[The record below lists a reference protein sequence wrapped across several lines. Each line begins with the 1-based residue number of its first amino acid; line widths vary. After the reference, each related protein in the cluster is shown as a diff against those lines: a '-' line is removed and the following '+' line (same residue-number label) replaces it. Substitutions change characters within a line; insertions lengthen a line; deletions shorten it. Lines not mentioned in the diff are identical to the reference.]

1 MTKTGFIISADFKLQ
16 KGSVIL
22 KLDNR
27 YSQNDSERRTQYRR
41 NVSGQVSHRP
51 SSNTNSRNGARR
63 PNPKTADGTNK
74 MPSEKRAK
82 SELTAEERKKLA
94 QKQAKRNK
102 LLKIGAVI
110 VSISLVFSLILISCL
125 NDILAINRST
135 DNIIDVTISEDA
147 NGNVDT
153 KSVITALKKAKLIK
167 NKYFCIVAA
176 KLLGYTDKN
185 YRTGEYSLTP
195 SMGLENMLDSIKNK
209 NSSAAKTVALTFP
222 EGYSMNQILQ
232 KLEDEK
238 VCSKEKM
245 INAMKT
251 NDYSNDYDFV
261 KLMDRPSSRYYKF
274 EGYFYPDTYEF
285 YIGESADSV
294 IRKFLDNFEKR
305 WSDTYATLAAEQS
318 LSVDDVLTLAS
329 IVEKEGTA
337 DDMKDIA
344 SVLINRLGASMQL
357 QCDSTKDYEDSIASA
372 APSAYAS
379 FQGLYNTYNCPA
391 LPVGPICNPGKDAIE
406 AVLYHSD
413 TGYYYFYHDSEN
425 VIHLAKTLSGHNDN
439 MIKYP

>member
-1 MTKTGFIISADFKLQ
+1 M
-16 KGSVIL
+16 IL

-27 YSQNDSERRTQYRR
+27 YSVPDYTNRGERRTPARDNRQGQYPRR
-41 NVSGQVSHRP
+41 TSDGGQAPR
-51 SSNTNSRNGARR
+51 G
-63 PNPKTADGTNK
+63 NPTRTGNKTADGTNK
-74 MPSEKRAK
+74 MPSDKRAK
-82 SELTAEERKKLA
+82 AELTAEERKKLA
-94 QKQAKRNK
+94 KKRARQKNC
-102 LLKIGAVI
+102 LKIGAVI
-110 VSISLVFSLILISCL
+110 VAVSLVFSLILISCL
-125 NDILAINRST
+125 NDILAINRSSDT
-135 DNIIDVTISEDA
+135 IIDVTISEDA

-153 KSVITALKKAKLIK
+153 KSVVSALKKAKLIK

-222 EGYSMNQILQ
+222 EGYTMNQILQ

-245 INAMKT
+245 INAMKE
-251 NDYSNDYDFV
+251 NDYSEDYDFV
-261 KLMDRPSSRYYKF
+261 KLMDRPTSRYYKF

-294 IRKFLDNFEKR
+294 IKKFLDNFDNR
-305 WSDTYATLAAEQS
+305 WSDSYATLADEQS

-344 SVLINRLGASMQL
+344 SVLINRLGANMQL
-357 QCDSTKDYEDSIASA
+357 QCDSTKDYENSIASDVNA
-372 APSAYAS
+372 AYAS
-379 FQGLYNTYNCPA
+379 LQGLYNTYNCSA

-425 VIHLAKTLSGHNDN
+425 VIHLAKTLSGHNEN

>member
-1 MTKTGFIISADFKLQ
+1 M
-16 KGSVIL
+16 IL

-27 YSQNDSERRTQYRR
+27 YSVPDYTNPGERRTPAHDNRQGQYSRRTSDGGQAPRR
-41 NVSGQVSHRP
+41 NPTRTG
-51 SSNTNSRNGARR
+51 N
-63 PNPKTADGTNK
+63 KTADGTNK
-74 MPSEKRAK
+74 MPSDKRAK
-82 SELTAEERKKLA
+82 AELTAEERKKLA
-94 QKQAKRNK
+94 KKRARQKNC
-102 LLKIGAVI
+102 LKIGAVI
-110 VSISLVFSLILISCL
+110 VAVSLVFSLILISCL
-125 NDILAINRST
+125 NDILAINRSSDT
-135 DNIIDVTISEDA
+135 IIDVTISEDA

-153 KSVITALKKAKLIK
+153 KSVVSALKKAKLIK

-222 EGYSMNQILQ
+222 EGYTMNQILQ

-245 INAMKT
+245 INAMKE
-251 NDYSNDYDFV
+251 NDYSEDYDFV
-261 KLMDRPSSRYYKF
+261 KLMDRPTSRYYKF

-294 IRKFLDNFEKR
+294 IKKFLDNFDNR
-305 WSDTYATLAAEQS
+305 WSDSYATLADEQS

-344 SVLINRLGASMQL
+344 SVLINRLGANMQL
-357 QCDSTKDYEDSIASA
+357 QCDSTKDYENSIASDVNA
-372 APSAYAS
+372 AYAS
-379 FQGLYNTYNCPA
+379 LQGLYNTYNCSA

-425 VIHLAKTLSGHNDN
+425 VIHLAKTLSGHNEN

>member
-1 MTKTGFIISADFKLQ
+1 M
-16 KGSVIL
+16 IL

-27 YSQNDSERRTQYRR
+27 YSVPDYTNRGERRTPARDNRQGQYPRR
-41 NVSGQVSHRP
+41 TSDGGQAPR
-51 SSNTNSRNGARR
+51 SNPTRTGN
-63 PNPKTADGTNK
+63 KTADGTNK
-74 MPSEKRAK
+74 MPSDKRAK
-82 SELTAEERKKLA
+82 AELTAEERKKLA
-94 QKQAKRNK
+94 KKRARQKNC
-102 LLKIGAVI
+102 LKIGAVI
-110 VSISLVFSLILISCL
+110 VAVSLVFSLILISCL
-125 NDILAINRST
+125 NDILAINRSSDT
-135 DNIIDVTISEDA
+135 IIDVTISEDA

-153 KSVITALKKAKLIK
+153 KSVVSALKKAKLIK

-222 EGYSMNQILQ
+222 EGYTMNQILQ

-245 INAMKT
+245 INAMKE
-251 NDYSNDYDFV
+251 NDYSEDYDFV
-261 KLMDRPSSRYYKF
+261 KLMDRPTSRYYKF

-294 IRKFLDNFEKR
+294 IKKFLDNFDNR
-305 WSDTYATLAAEQS
+305 WSDSYATLAAEQS

-344 SVLINRLGASMQL
+344 SVLINRLGANMQL
-357 QCDSTKDYEDSIASA
+357 QCDSTKDYENSIASDVNA
-372 APSAYAS
+372 AYAS
-379 FQGLYNTYNCPA
+379 LQGLYNTYNCSA

-425 VIHLAKTLSGHNDN
+425 VIHLAKTLSGHNEN

>member
-1 MTKTGFIISADFKLQ
+1 MIY
-16 KGSVIL
+16 

-27 YSQNDSERRTQYRR
+27 YSTPDYTNRGERRTPPRTAQQGQNSRR
-41 NVSGQVSHRP
+41 TSGSGQAPHR
-51 SSNTNSRNGARR
+51 NTTGSGK
-63 PNPKTADGTNK
+63 KTADGTNK
-74 MPSEKRAK
+74 MPSDKRAK
-82 SELTAEERKKLA
+82 AELTAEERKKLA
-94 QKQAKRNK
+94 KKRARREK
-102 LLKIGAVI
+102 CLKIGAV
-110 VSISLVFSLILISCL
+110 VVAVSLVFSLILISCL
-125 NDILAINRST
+125 NDILAINRSSDT
-135 DNIIDVTISEDA
+135 IIDVTISEDA

-153 KSVITALKKAKLIK
+153 KSVVSALKKAKLIK

-222 EGYSMNQILQ
+222 EGYTMNQILQ

-245 INAMKT
+245 INAMKE
-251 NDYSNDYDFV
+251 NDYSEDYDFV
-261 KLMDRPSSRYYKF
+261 KLMDRPTSRYYKF

-294 IRKFLDNFEKR
+294 IRKFLDNFDNR
-305 WSDTYATLAAEQS
+305 WSDSYATLASEQS

-344 SVLINRLGASMQL
+344 SVLINRLGANMQL
-357 QCDSTKDYEDSIASA
+357 QCDSTKDYENSIASDVNA
-372 APSAYAS
+372 AYAS
-379 FQGLYNTYNCPA
+379 LQGLYNTYNCSA

-425 VIHLAKTLSGHNDN
+425 VIHLAKTLSGHNEN
-439 MIKYP
+439 MINYP

>member
-1 MTKTGFIISADFKLQ
+1 M
-16 KGSVIL
+16 
-22 KLDNR
+22 DNR
-27 YSQNDSERRTQYRR
+27 YSYNSSERRGAGRQGS
-41 NVSGQVSHRP
+41 SGQASRRP
-51 SSNTNSRNGARR
+51 SNNTNARSGSGLPR
-63 PNPKTADGTNK
+63 TKTADGTNK

-82 SELTAEERKKLA
+82 SELTAEERKMLA

-102 LLKIGAVI
+102 ILKTGAVI
-110 VSISLVFSLILISCL
+110 VSISLVFSIILISCL
-125 NDILAINRST
+125 NDILAINRSA
-135 DNIIDVTISEDA
+135 DKIIDVTISEDA

-153 KSVITALKKAKLIK
+153 KSVITSLKKAKLIK
-167 NKYFCIVAA
+167 NKYFCILAA

-238 VCSKEKM
+238 VCTKEKM
-245 INAMKT
+245 INTMQS
-251 NDYSNDYDFV
+251 NDYSDDYDFV

-294 IRKFLDNFEKR
+294 IRKFLDNFENR
-305 WSDTYATLAAEQS
+305 WSDTYATLASEQA

-329 IVEKEGTA
+329 IVQKEGTS

-344 SVLINRLGASMQL
+344 SVLINRLGANMQL
-357 QCDSTKDYEDSIASA
+357 QCDSTKEYENSIASD

-379 FQGLYNTYNCPA
+379 FQGLYSTYTCAA
-391 LPVGPICNPGKDAIE
+391 LPVGPICNPGKDSIE

-413 TGYYYFYHDSEN
+413 TDYYYFYHDSEN

-439 MIKYP
+439 MIQYP